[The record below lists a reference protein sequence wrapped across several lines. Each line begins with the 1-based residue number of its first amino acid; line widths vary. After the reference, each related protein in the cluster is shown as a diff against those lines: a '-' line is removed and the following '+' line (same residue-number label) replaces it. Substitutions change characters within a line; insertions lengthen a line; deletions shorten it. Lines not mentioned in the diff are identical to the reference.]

1 MVVNK
6 IHTRASNS
14 RATTSKGLPRW
25 DTSNKATLLNSKAT
39 LNSKAVILLSR
50 VVILLSRAIL
60 LSKAVLPKDTTL
72 LSRVAIRNPVAS

>member
-39 LNSKAVILLSR
+39 LLNKAILPSR
-50 VVILLSRAIL
+50 AVILLSRAIL
-60 LSKAVLPKDTTL
+60 LSKVLPRDTT
-72 LSRVAIRNPVAS
+72 LSRVAIRNPAAS